1 MHFIDQWTDLASDPQ
16 YLKTVKGIGL
26 EFNKVNQFSAFM

>member
-1 MHFIDQWTDLASDPQ
+1 MHFTDQWTDHASDLE

-26 EFNKVNQFSAFM
+26 EFNQVNQFSAFM